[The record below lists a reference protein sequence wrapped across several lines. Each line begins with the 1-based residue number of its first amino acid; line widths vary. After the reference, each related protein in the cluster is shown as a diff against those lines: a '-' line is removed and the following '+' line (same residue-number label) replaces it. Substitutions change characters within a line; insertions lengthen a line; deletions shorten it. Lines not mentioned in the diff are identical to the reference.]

1 MDSVM
6 VCALTESVHDRAML
20 CIAQSLVRV
29 IVKSDFE
36 FFFFWEQKQDQYWE
50 GQKFLEVISLIFG
63 YNLPIPETSV
73 HMYEKL

>member
-1 MDSVM
+1 M

-36 FFFFWEQKQDQYWE
+36 FFFFESKN
-50 GQKFLEVISLIFG
+50 KIS
-63 YNLPIPETSV
+63 T
-73 HMYEKL
+73 EKGISSWKLFP

>member
-36 FFFFWEQKQDQYWE
+36 FFFFESKN
-50 GQKFLEVISLIFG
+50 KIS
-63 YNLPIPETSV
+63 T
-73 HMYEKL
+73 EKGRNSWKLFP

>member
-1 MDSVM
+1 M

-36 FFFFWEQKQDQYWE
+36 LLFFFLRAKTRSVLRRAEILGSY
-50 GQKFLEVISLIFG
+50 FLNIWV
-63 YNLPIPETSV
+63 
-73 HMYEKL
+73 

>member
-1 MDSVM
+1 M

-36 FFFFWEQKQDQYWE
+36 FFFFFFESKN
-50 GQKFLEVISLIFG
+50 KIS
-63 YNLPIPETSV
+63 T
-73 HMYEKL
+73 EKGRNSWKLFP